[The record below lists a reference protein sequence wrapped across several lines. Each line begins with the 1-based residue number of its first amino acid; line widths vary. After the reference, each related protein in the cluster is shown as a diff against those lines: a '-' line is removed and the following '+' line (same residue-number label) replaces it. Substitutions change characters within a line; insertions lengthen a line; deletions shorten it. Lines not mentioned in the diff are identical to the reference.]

1 MINWSCKCPYRTT
14 VLCRAGYWMRW
25 RTVPSWRHDQDAGI
39 NLQVLVGWRNAFGH
53 RDDIFTL
60 QVWGYVHE
68 VHNHWLRAFM
78 APSVNGQRI
87 QEPAQQKLVPYGHFL
102 CLTLSWMFLLGHLFM
117 SSVVKALLKTEP
129 VQLPPCR
136 FPLSYHPVSISWS
149 HYLWLFAVVLC
160 GRKIYLVDVWNPPT
174 NVSGICLHLIWPRYL
189 TTFLVW
195 GNDRWSGNDHGYSQT
210 ETAGD
215 TFWALHLLS
224 FICFMVD
231 LC

>member
-129 VQLPPCR
+129 SSSAAS
-136 FPLSYHPVSISWS
+136 LSVSIKLPSS
-149 HYLWLFAVVLC
+149 FNKLITLSLTLC
-160 GRKIYLVDVWNPPT
+160 
-174 NVSGICLHLIWPRYL
+174 SCLMWP
-189 TTFLVW
+189 
-195 GNDRWSGNDHGYSQT
+195 
-210 ETAGD
+210 
-215 TFWALHLLS
+215 
-224 FICFMVD
+224 
-231 LC
+231 